1 MIDIPPE
8 NPLHKYA
15 QKRHFKQYVILGT
28 IFLFVIVVNLFR
40 LLGQTSEV
48 VDSQSAPAP
57 TIRATQSVTSEPRMP
72 ATQATASDAQ
82 QPTAATAPAAPS
94 APAEVA
100 LPAALL
106 RIEPV
111 LERYDALIRSLELQK
126 AAALQRGTQ
135 EDQATAGLMTLQ
147 IEQIR
152 GTRDKL
158 LLSTAQEN
166 GAAAP

>member
-8 NPLHKYA
+8 NPLYKYA
-15 QKRHFKQYVILGT
+15 RKPHFKQYVILGT
-28 IFLFVIVVNLFR
+28 IFLFVVVVNLFR

-48 VDSQSAPAP
+48 VDSQSAVAPA
-57 TIRATQSVTSEPRMP
+57 TAVQAIASEPGMP
-72 ATQATASDAQ
+72 TTQATPSGAQ
-82 QPTAATAPAAPS
+82 LPAAGAAPAAPPP
-94 APAEVA
+94 PAEVA
-100 LPAALL
+100 LPTALL

-126 AAALQRGTQ
+126 AAALQRGTP

-152 GTRDKL
+152 SIRDRL